1 MTATIAMLAR
11 IAGIEVLGPEAALL
25 HPGVLKMSG
34 RADNPSVRPILENIV
49 AILAQDSRWAGR
61 IRLDEF
67 SGRTCLDGRPIADAD
82 EGAVA
87 LWLSRAY
94 SMVAGSALVGEGMRL
109 VGRENATHPVREY
122 LEALRWDGEPR
133 LLGWL
138 WAYLGAELD
147 PLVGAIGRAWA
158 ISAVARAFRPGCKV
172 DTVLI
177 LQGGQGA
184 GKSTAIKT
192 LGGRWFSDTPIVV
205 GNKDVYEQIT
215 GVWLYEL
222 AELDSFRRADWAQI
236 KALITSPSD
245 NVRRAYARN
254 AADVPRQGVFVG
266 TTNADDFLA
275 DSTGSRRFWPI
286 TTGAIDIAGLERD
299 RDQLWAEAVAAYQA
313 GDPWWL
319 SREQDAEL
327 ARRAERY
334 EQIDPWTEKIAA
346 FVQHSTEV
354 SMAELL
360 EKLDRPA
367 AQQSAHDGHRAG
379 AILRGL
385 GFVRER
391 KLHAGARIAVWTKG
405 KR

>member
-1 MTATIAMLAR
+1 MTADLGLLTRLT
-11 IAGIEVLGPEAALL
+11 GIEVLGPEPALL

-34 RADNPSVRPILENIV
+34 RADNPTIRPILENVV
-49 AILAQDSRWAGR
+49 AILDRDSRWAGR
-61 IRLDEF
+61 VRLDEF
-67 SGRTCLDGRPIADAD
+67 SARTCLDGAPVTDAD

-94 SMVAGSALVGEGMRL
+94 GVVATSALVGEAMRL
-109 VGRENATHPVREY
+109 VGRERPTHPVREY
-122 LEALRWDGEPR
+122 LDGLRWDRKPR
-133 LLGWL
+133 LDSWL
-138 WAYLGAELD
+138 SRYLGAEADALAA
-147 PLVGAIGRAWA
+147 AIGRAWMV
-158 ISAVARAFRPGCKV
+158 SAVARAYSPGCKV

-184 GKSTAIKT
+184 GKSTAIRT
-192 LGGRWFSDTPIVV
+192 LAGRWFSDTPIVV

-222 AELDSFRRADWAQI
+222 AELDSFRKAEWPAI

-275 DSTGSRRFWPI
+275 DATGSRRFWPVSV
-286 TTGAIDIAGLERD
+286 GRIDLAALEQD
-299 RDQLWAEAVAAYQA
+299 RDQLWAEAVEAYRA
-313 GDPWWL
+313 GAPWWL
-319 SREQDAEL
+319 SREQDTEL
-327 ARRAERY
+327 ARKSERY
-334 EQIDPWTEKIAA
+334 EQIDPWTERVAA
-346 FVQHSTEV
+346 FAAERVRI
-354 SMAELL
+354 SMGDLL
-360 EKLDRPA
+360 EHLDRPA
-367 AQQSAHDGHRAG
+367 AQQSPHDGHRAG

-385 GFVRER
+385 GWVRER
-391 KLHAGARIAVWTKG
+391 EMRSGARIAVWTKG